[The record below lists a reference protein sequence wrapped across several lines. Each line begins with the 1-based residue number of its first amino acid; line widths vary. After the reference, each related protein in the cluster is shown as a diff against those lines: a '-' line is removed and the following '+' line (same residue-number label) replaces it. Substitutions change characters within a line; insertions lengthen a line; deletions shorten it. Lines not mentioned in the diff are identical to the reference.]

1 MACCK
6 WEFVVISDT
15 TINAFVIPGG
25 KVVVSTGAVSASDK
39 FQCIDAFESADV
51 VKGFR
56 CVRELQMKVITLSGR
71 FIHHWLLQQRRWKQG
86 SHCGCLL
93 VHVNILGCRSTHILS
108 CAKFAVHHHEND
120 CHRQLKLGV
129 LWLNAGLLDVLG
141 RNVDKLA
148 LILGRETAHVLCRH
162 GAEKIG
168 LSVWFGLMASMTS
181 IAAHNNLCHAFQAV
195 SLGPVNCAYPC
206 CIDTLLSSVA

>member
-1 MACCK
+1 MEQKQLLPDAHPDTQLIRQVGEQIVGALPQRGEQIRGCWKHMACCK

-71 FIHHWLLQQRRWKQG
+71 FIYHWLLQQRRWKQD

-93 VHVNILGCRSTHILS
+93 VHVN
-108 CAKFAVHHHEND
+108 A
-120 CHRQLKLGV
+120 
-129 LWLNAGLLDVLG
+129 WL
-141 RNVDKLA
+141 
-148 LILGRETAHVLCRH
+148 
-162 GAEKIG
+162 
-168 LSVWFGLMASMTS
+168 
-181 IAAHNNLCHAFQAV
+181 
-195 SLGPVNCAYPC
+195 
-206 CIDTLLSSVA
+206 